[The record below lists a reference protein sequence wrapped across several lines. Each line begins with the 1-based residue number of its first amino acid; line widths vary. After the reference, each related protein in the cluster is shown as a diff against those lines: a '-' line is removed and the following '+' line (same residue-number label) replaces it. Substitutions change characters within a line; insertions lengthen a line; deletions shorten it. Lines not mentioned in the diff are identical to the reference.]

1 MDNELIEKLSKDFQI
16 MNKFNNNDFEYLII
30 NTYLFG
36 FMETKLVRNLDEF
49 KLIVNNDYIKI
60 EYKDIDCVSFNLKV
74 LKIKDCT
81 IEKNDDKKY
90 YYQIDLTENASIH
103 LSFCRL

>member
-1 MDNELIEKLSKDFQI
+1 MHNELIEKLSNDFQI

-36 FMETKLVRNLDEF
+36 FMESKLVSNLDEF
-49 KLIVNNDYIKI
+49 KLIINNDLIKI
-60 EYKDIDCVSFNLKV
+60 EYKDIDCVSFNLNV

-81 IEKNDDKKY
+81 IEKDDKKY
-90 YYQIDLTENASIH
+90 YYQIYLTENASIH